1 MVNLGYGC
9 YTILSVAQQLYI
21 ASGKGFIIL
30 ACPQVSTLVF
40 TKSNFASYTLNTK
53 WIHGLLPSFVVC
65 HSAAS
70 VTRGSEMMELVHLV
84 QLYK

>member
-9 YTILSVAQQLYI
+9 YIILYVAQQLYI
-21 ASGKGFIIL
+21 ASGKGFIML
-30 ACPQVSTLVF
+30 AFQFLLGIDQIKFCQ
-40 TKSNFASYTLNTK
+40 LNSK
-53 WIHGLLPSFVVC
+53 HKVDSRIPSFVVC

-70 VTRGSEMMELVHLV
+70 VTRGSQIRELVHLV